1 METSRKQEASRK
13 CTARDEIQLKSIY
26 KRYLYVYTMFV
37 CQTSEEPFQTSC
49 IGIVRD
55 GNLVPVGPGHSPN
68 AAKAQLKNKCPLGDF
83 SLKRLYIYIKNWP
96 HCVRRLEPSYSRHRK
111 TLLTPRYPENRRK
124 ICVRVL

>member
-68 AAKAQLKNKCPLGDF
+68 AAKAQLKNKCPRRFFTEAFVHIYKELV
-83 SLKRLYIYIKNWP
+83 SLCPQTR
-96 HCVRRLEPSYSRHRK
+96 
-111 TLLTPRYPENRRK
+111 TF
-124 ICVRVL
+124 VLSA